1 MAKNR
6 IQMSVAYRKN
16 INERSRGYN
25 HYYAEVYRANT
36 LTTRG
41 LAEHI
46 QSHDTSLGLDVIN
59 GVLTL
64 LSQCIPELVAQG
76 VPIKL
81 DGLGTFYPTI
91 LNKKLGATID
101 QMQDKT
107 YTPSQII
114 EGVRIRFRPDG
125 SEMDNITSKQFLTRA
140 VSVASEFVV
149 ESVSRTIDGKVKKIT
164 TVQTLEDFRNPEP
177 EEP

>member
-6 IQMSVAYRKN
+6 VQMAVAYRKN

-41 LAEHI
+41 FAEHI

-64 LSQCIPELVAQG
+64 LAQCLPELIAQG
-76 VPIKL
+76 VPVKI

-91 LNKKLGATID
+91 LNNKLGATVE

-107 YTPSQII
+107 FTPSSII
-114 EGVRIRFRPDG
+114 GGVRIRFRPDA

-149 ESVSRTIDGKVKKIT
+149 ESVTRTIDGKEKTLT

-177 EEP
+177 EP